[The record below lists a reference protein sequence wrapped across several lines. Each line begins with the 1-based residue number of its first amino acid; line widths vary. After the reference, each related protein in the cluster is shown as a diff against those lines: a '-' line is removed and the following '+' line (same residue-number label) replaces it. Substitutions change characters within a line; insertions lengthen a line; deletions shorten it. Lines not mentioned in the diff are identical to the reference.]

1 MEVQEKASTQSKPM
15 KALLFGTIFITL
27 TAWVHA
33 DDRPTIDSLIGK
45 QIYVEDTFAGQS
57 FTLLKGLNGNKD
69 YKVEW
74 IRHGSAVPAIRSQT
88 CKVRLDGKYQFRFS
102 LDHPEEKNGDFMVSI
117 SGKDKIKVYLNGVRI
132 HIEWKS
138 DSNLK
143 IKKIHSP

>member
-1 MEVQEKASTQSKPM
+1 MKTRSLVIIFLFVTAS
-15 KALLFGTIFITL
+15 
-27 TAWVHA
+27 VHA

-45 QIYVEDTFAGQS
+45 QIYVEDAFAGQS

-102 LDHPEEKNGDFMVSI
+102 LDHPEEKKGDFMVSI
-117 SGKDKIKVYLNGVRI
+117 SGKDEIKVYLNGVRI
-132 HIEWKS
+132 HI
-138 DSNLK
+138 DFISNPK
-143 IKKIHSP
+143 PKPSK

>member
-1 MEVQEKASTQSKPM
+1 M
-15 KALLFGTIFITL
+15 KTRSIVIIFLFV

-45 QIYVEDTFAGQS
+45 QIYVEDAFAGQS

-88 CKVRLDGKYQFRFS
+88 CKVRLVSKYQFRFR

-132 HIEWKS
+132 HVDWKE
-138 DSNLK
+138 DGK
-143 IKKIHSP
+143 IPF

>member
-1 MEVQEKASTQSKPM
+1 M
-15 KALLFGTIFITL
+15 KALSGGIFFSLL
-27 TAWVHA
+27 TAWIHA

-45 QIYVEDTFAGQS
+45 QIYVEDAFAGQS

-88 CKVRLDGKYQFRFS
+88 CKVRLVSKYQFRFS

-117 SGKDKIKVYLNGVRI
+117 SGKDEIKVYLNGVRI
-132 HIEWKS
+132 HI
-138 DSNLK
+138 DVISNPK
-143 IKKIHSP
+143 PKPAK

>member
-1 MEVQEKASTQSKPM
+1 M
-15 KALLFGTIFITL
+15 KTRSFVIIFLFV
-27 TAWVHA
+27 TAFVHA

-45 QIYVEDTFAGQS
+45 QVYVEDAFAGQS

-88 CKVRLDGKYQFRFS
+88 CKVRLVSKYQFRFR

-117 SGKDKIKVYLNGVRI
+117 SGKDEIKVYLNGVRI
-132 HIEWKS
+132 HIDVISIPKPKPS
-138 DSNLK
+138 K
-143 IKKIHSP
+143 

>member
-1 MEVQEKASTQSKPM
+1 M
-15 KALLFGTIFITL
+15 KTRSIVIIFL
-27 TAWVHA
+27 CVTAWVHA

-45 QIYVEDTFAGQS
+45 QIYVEDAFAGQS

-74 IRHGSAVPAIRSQT
+74 IHHGSGVPAIRSQT

-117 SGKDKIKVYLNGVRI
+117 SGKDEIKVYLNGVRI
-132 HIEWKS
+132 HIDCKS

-143 IKKIHSP
+143 IKKLHSP

>member
-1 MEVQEKASTQSKPM
+1 MKTLFVYMLFHFLASV
-15 KALLFGTIFITL
+15 TL
-27 TAWVHA
+27 A

-45 QIYVEDTFAGQS
+45 QVYVEDAFAGQS

-88 CKVRLDGKYQFRFS
+88 CKVRIDGKYQFRFS

-117 SGKDKIKVYLNGVRI
+117 SGRDEIKVYLNGVRI
-132 HIEWKS
+132 HIDRKS

-143 IKKIHSP
+143 IKKLHSP

>member
-1 MEVQEKASTQSKPM
+1 M
-15 KALLFGTIFITL
+15 KALFVGIIFSLL

-33 DDRPTIDSLIGK
+33 DKRPTIDSLVGK
-45 QIYVEDTFAGQS
+45 QIYIEDAFAGQS

-88 CKVRLDGKYQFRFS
+88 CKVRLVSKYQFRFS

-117 SGKDKIKVYLNGVRI
+117 SGKDEIKVYLNGVRI
-132 HIEWKS
+132 HI
-138 DSNLK
+138 DVISNPK
-143 IKKIHSP
+143 PKPSK

>member
-1 MEVQEKASTQSKPM
+1 M
-15 KALLFGTIFITL
+15 KALSGGIFFSLL

-45 QIYVEDTFAGQS
+45 QIYVEDAFAGQS

-88 CKVRLDGKYQFRFS
+88 CKVRLVSKYQFRFS
-102 LDHPEEKNGDFMVSI
+102 LDHPEEKNGEFTVSI
-117 SGKDKIKVYLNGVRI
+117 SVKDEIKVYLNGVRI
-132 HIEWKS
+132 HVDWKE
-138 DSNLK
+138 DGK
-143 IKKIHSP
+143 IPF

>member
-1 MEVQEKASTQSKPM
+1 M
-15 KALLFGTIFITL
+15 KALFVGIIFNLL

-33 DDRPTIDSLIGK
+33 DKRPTIDSLVGK
-45 QIYVEDTFAGQS
+45 QIYIEDAFAGQS

-88 CKVRLDGKYQFRFS
+88 CKVRLVSKYQFRFS
-102 LDHPEEKNGDFMVSI
+102 LEHPEEKNGDFTLSI
-117 SGKDKIKVYLNGVRI
+117 SGQDEIKVYLNGVRI
-132 HIEWKS
+132 HIDWNS

-143 IKKIHSP
+143 SKKPNSP